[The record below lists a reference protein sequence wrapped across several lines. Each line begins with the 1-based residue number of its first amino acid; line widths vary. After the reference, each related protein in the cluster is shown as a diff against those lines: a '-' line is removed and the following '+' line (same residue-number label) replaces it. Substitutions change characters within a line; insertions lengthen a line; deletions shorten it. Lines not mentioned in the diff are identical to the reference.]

1 MFNITIYIS
10 YTISVTNIGLM
21 LIGDLMTKKGI
32 MIIGHGSRYRYN
44 QRTMETQVE
53 RLKEMG
59 FENVYI
65 GYNETAHP
73 FITETLVQMA
83 EDGIE
88 EIVAVPFFIASGR
101 HMTEQIIGKLRL
113 NTGENDKYIDV
124 DGHRIMMHFETP
136 FGEDPLLAQ
145 ILHEKFCEAQDS
157 AKRSGIIVI
166 GHGSRLPFN
175 KQIIS
180 LNTERLK
187 EMGHKD
193 SYCAFNEFN
202 EPGIEETLDRMV
214 EDGIEEIVAIP
225 LFISE
230 GDHLKNDIPPKI
242 HLTDGIREG
251 TFVQN
256 GREIAVKYC
265 FPIGGD
271 YRLTQLI
278 AAKIR
283 KYDY

>member
-1 MFNITIYIS
+1 MNIIIYIR
-10 YTISVTNIGLM
+10 YLFSVTNIKLII
-21 LIGDLMTKKGI
+21 IGDPMTKKGI
-32 MIIGHGSRYRYN
+32 MIVGHGSRYRYN
-44 QRTMETQVE
+44 QRTMETQAE
-53 RLKEMG
+53 RLKDMG

-73 FITETLVQMA
+73 FIVETLKQMA

-113 NTGENDKYIDV
+113 NTGENHKYIDV

-145 ILHEKFCEAQDS
+145 ILHEKFCEAQDAS
-157 AKRSGIIVI
+157 KRSGIMVI

-175 KQIIS
+175 KQIIT
-180 LNTERLK
+180 LNTERLR
-187 EMGHKD
+187 EMGHAD
-193 SYCAFNEFN
+193 TYCAFNEFD
-202 EPGIEETLDRMV
+202 EPKIEDIMNKMV
-214 EDGIEEIVAIP
+214 DDGIEEIVAIP

-256 GREIAVKYC
+256 GREITVKYC
-265 FPIGGD
+265 FPIGSD